1 MPVLDYE
8 VSDPRIRR
16 TRQLLQRSLQK
27 LMQTRPFDE
36 ISVQEIA
43 EASTVGRAS
52 FYRHYTDKFT
62 LFDALIENN
71 FYKLLQ
77 QRGVSFDAA
86 RPETALALI
95 LATCDH
101 LAQAHADTGAFPSRN
116 AFEPLMES
124 AMTAVIRRILIQG
137 MTQTAPS
144 TLPVEIAATATGW
157 AIYGAVKQWFHTPD
171 HPPSE
176 EIAPSI
182 LDLVLPMLRI
192 APAPH

>member
-1 MPVLDYE
+1 MPAPDYE
-8 VSDPRIRR
+8 VRDPRIRR

-43 EASTVGRAS
+43 EASTVGRAT

-62 LFDALIENN
+62 LFNALIESN
-71 FYKLLQ
+71 FQKSLQ
-77 QRGVSFDAA
+77 QRGVSFDGT

-101 LAQAHADTGAFPSRN
+101 LAQTHADTGAFPARN

-124 AMTAVIRRILIQG
+124 AMIAVIRRVLIDG
-137 MTQTAPS
+137 MTQGPPS
-144 TLPVEIAATATGW
+144 TLPIEIAAAAAGW
-157 AIYGAVKQWFHTPD
+157 AIYGAVKQWFDTPD
-171 HPPSE
+171 HVPAE
-176 EIAPSI
+176 EIAPFI
-182 LDLVLPMLRI
+182 FDLLSPLLRI